1 MAKAAEGAMRNYEL
15 LDGVLSSLIWTF
27 LTGVLILFQF
37 GSCSEFRDLWENRKL
52 YLSCATPDLSHSA
65 RTAPKI

>member
-27 LTGVLILFQF
+27 LTGVLILFRF
-37 GSCSEFRDLWENRKL
+37 GSCSDSGLVGK
-52 YLSCATPDLSHSA
+52 
-65 RTAPKI
+65 